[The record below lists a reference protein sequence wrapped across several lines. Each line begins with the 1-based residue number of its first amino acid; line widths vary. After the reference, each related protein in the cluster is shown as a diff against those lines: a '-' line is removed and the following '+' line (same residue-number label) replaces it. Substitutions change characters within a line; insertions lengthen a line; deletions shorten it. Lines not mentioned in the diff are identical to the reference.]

1 MLSYTG
7 IITYLNFP
15 LDCGKS
21 FLENHSL
28 NQIDDN
34 KNEILSLS
42 IQYNTIQCMTITT
55 NNNDI
60 QPFWRVFEKISAP
73 YRISKL
79 HYCQVSQYDS
89 SYQVQERRERGETDV
104 RIHKGSLQECLHGLV
119 TYGIPS
125 HFIPLNALDGSIN
138 LEEHLK
144 WIELRRRIESFPPN
158 QQASIVLVPG
168 QNDVLLGKRK
178 MSMNGK

>member
-1 MLSYTG
+1 
-7 IITYLNFP
+7 
-15 LDCGKS
+15 
-21 FLENHSL
+21 
-28 NQIDDN
+28 
-34 KNEILSLS
+34 
-42 IQYNTIQCMTITT
+42 MTTTT

-138 LEEHLK
+138 LEEHLR